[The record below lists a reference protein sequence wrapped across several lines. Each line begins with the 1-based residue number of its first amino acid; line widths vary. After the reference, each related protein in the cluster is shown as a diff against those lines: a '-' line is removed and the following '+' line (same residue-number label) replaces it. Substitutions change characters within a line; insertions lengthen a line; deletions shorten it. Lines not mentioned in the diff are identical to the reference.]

1 MSIKTTN
8 TAPIYVRLMG
18 GLGNQLFQ
26 YSTARTLA
34 DARGTDLVLD
44 ARYVVR
50 KAQHSGFVLEAFDI
64 RAKILAKSS
73 QSKFSETKIKWAKW
87 LKRYYRPMFNI
98 FCETGLGVDSQ
109 LAAQPNGS
117 MLLGF
122 WQSEQYFS
130 HNKLL
135 LTDLVLKQPLSGKA
149 LDISQSIKA
158 KQSVAL
164 HVRRGDYVNNAKA
177 LKRYG
182 LCSVGYYQKA
192 IAHLSQH
199 LTDPHFYVFSDDPM
213 WVVENLSMPGQ
224 CTFVS
229 AKDITPEQDLILIS
243 QCKHQII
250 ANSTFS
256 WWGAWLNSHYDK
268 IVVYPT
274 PWFNE
279 QAINANDLVPH
290 NWHPIAKNSTA

>member
-87 LKRYYRPMFNI
+87 LKRYHRPMFNI

-182 LCSVGYYQKA
+182 LCSVDYYQKA
-192 IAHLSQH
+192 IAHVSQH
-199 LTDPHFYVFSDDPM
+199 LTDPYFYVFSDDPK

-268 IVVYPT
+268 IVVCPT
-274 PWFNE
+274 PWFDDTIMAA
-279 QAINANDLVPH
+279 QDLLPDS
-290 NWHPIAKNSTA
+290 WHQIPKD